1 MTHARTLSKG
11 QKEEARARYAK
22 GESVQR
28 IAQSMGVTWQSLWGL
43 VKRPQG
49 RKSQPSRPSAAP
61 AAPAMTG
68 EKPARRSSD
77 GVWRYE
83 FASVGEAVRD
93 TLDDFAQNATSQ
105 EWLRDRL
112 ARALSGRDDW
122 ANYFTQERFLRELS
136 APSKHLVEA
145 VDRMREQL
153 IGAVAAPAAQRRKVR
168 RGQEWGEELDV
179 DRFLA
184 RDPSP
189 WDRSV
194 RERQPRRTVTIGCN
208 LAVNASVKPEEL
220 LYRGAAALAL
230 ADVLTSRGVNVGIVA
245 FDSVVSPTDAVRHGV
260 IRYTLKDPS
269 MPLDLGAITF
279 ALCEI
284 AFFRVVGAIG
294 GSRHWPGRLC
304 HSLGSAVN
312 LPEADRAGIDYLV
325 DADVLGEEAAADWL
339 KGCLANTESEA
350 CHV

>member
-1 MTHARTLSKG
+1 MACEQCGGSDTAPPTPRKTN
-11 QKEEARARYAK
+11 R
-22 GESVQR
+22 GE
-28 IAQSMGVTWQSLWGL
+28 T
-43 VKRPQG
+43 
-49 RKSQPSRPSAAP
+49 AAP
-61 AAPAMTG
+61 TGTAMTG
-68 EKPARRSSD
+68 EKPARRCAD

-83 FASVGEAVRD
+83 FGSVSKAVRD
-93 TLDDFAQNATSQ
+93 ALDDFAQNDTSR
-105 EWLRDRL
+105 EWLRDRM

-122 ANYFTQERFLRELS
+122 ANYFTQDRFLSELTD
-136 APSKHLVEA
+136 PSKHLLEA
-145 VDRMREQL
+145 VDRMRERL
-153 IGAVAAPAAQRRKVR
+153 RGAVAAPVTQRRKVR

-179 DRFLA
+179 DRYLA

-194 RERQPRRTVTIGCN
+194 REKQPRRTVTIGCN
-208 LAVNASVKPEEL
+208 LAVNAHVKPDEL

-245 FDSVVSPTDAVRHGV
+245 FDSVQGPTDLVRQGV
-260 IRYTLKDPS
+260 IRYTLKDPL
-269 MPLDLGAITF
+269 MPPDLGAITF

-284 AFFRVVGAIG
+284 AFFRVVGAVG

-312 LPEADRAGIDYLV
+312 LPGADRAGIDYLV
-325 DADVLGEEAAADWL
+325 DADVLGEEQATEWL
-339 KGCLANTESEA
+339 KGCLANQETEV

>member
-1 MTHARTLSKG
+1 MACEQCGGSDTAAPTPTPRKTKRG
-11 QKEEARARYAK
+11 Q
-22 GESVQR
+22 V
-28 IAQSMGVTWQSLWGL
+28 
-43 VKRPQG
+43 P
-49 RKSQPSRPSAAP
+49 AP
-61 AAPAMTG
+61 AAGAMTG
-68 EKPARRSSD
+68 EKSARQCAD

-83 FASVGEAVRD
+83 FGSVGEAVRD
-93 TLDDFAQNATSQ
+93 ALDDFAQNHASQ
-105 EWLRDRL
+105 EWLRDRMK
-112 ARALSGRDDW
+112 RALSGRDDW
-122 ANYFTQERFLRELS
+122 ANCFTHDRFMRELS
-136 APSKHLVEA
+136 RPPKHLLEA
-145 VDRMREQL
+145 VDRMRERL
-153 IGAVAAPAAQRRKVR
+153 IGDVAAPSAPRRKVR

-179 DRFLA
+179 DRYLS

-208 LAVNASVKPEEL
+208 LTVNGGVKPEEL

-245 FDSVVSPTDAVRHGV
+245 FDSVHLPTDIVGRGV
-260 IRYTLKDPS
+260 IRYTLKDPL

-284 AFFRVVGAIG
+284 AFYRVVGAVG

-304 HSLGSAVN
+304 PSLGSAAN
-312 LPEADRAGIDYLV
+312 LPAADGAGIDYLV
-325 DADVLGEEAAADWL
+325 DADVLGEERAAGWL
-339 KGCLANTESEA
+339 TGCLAAPETEA